1 MAKGARRGGRVR
13 DKWRDKQ
20 WLILDSPSSF
30 GDFGGHHINYL
41 PITDANTAVGR
52 VVENTL
58 YDIKKQ
64 DQSDHK
70 TKVFVEIEKIS
81 EGVATT
87 IFKGHEYGKEFLR
100 SLVRRGS
107 SMITHIHNYNT
118 NDGHEFRV
126 EVVTFSQRRINSAK
140 KHELRRVIHELLS
153 EKIPQWDLNNFIQQ
167 VTDDNSEFHRE
178 LLEKGRKIASLRHI
192 GIKKTKLLSSNK
204 SRFQKVNTQ
213 TEDERVDT
221 QTEVSQTEV
230 SQTEVSQT
238 EVSQTEV
245 SQTEDERVDTQTGQE
260 GIETAPVDTEQNT
273 DST

>member
-1 MAKGARRGGRVR
+1 MVKAARRGGRVR

-41 PITDANTAVGR
+41 PITDANMAIGR

-64 DQSDHK
+64 DQADHK
-70 TKVFVEIEKIS
+70 TKVFVEIEKVS

-100 SLVRRGS
+100 RLVRRGS

-126 EVVTFSQRRINSAK
+126 EVVTFTQRRINSSK
-140 KHELRRVIHELLS
+140 KHEIRRVVHQLLS
-153 EKIPQWDLNNFIQQ
+153 EKIPQWDLNNFIMQ

-204 SRFQKVNTQ
+204 SSVKMVSTQSEVSQIKDEVVSTQ
-213 TEDERVDT
+213 TEET
-221 QTEVSQTEV
+221 GTETL
-230 SQTEVSQT
+230 
-238 EVSQTEV
+238 
-245 SQTEDERVDTQTGQE
+245 
-260 GIETAPVDTEQNT
+260 PVDTEQNT

>member
-1 MAKGARRGGRVR
+1 
-13 DKWRDKQ
+13 
-20 WLILDSPSSF
+20 
-30 GDFGGHHINYL
+30 
-41 PITDANTAVGR
+41 VGR

-64 DQSDHK
+64 DQADHK
-70 TKVFVEIEKIS
+70 TKVFVEIEKVS

-126 EVVTFSQRRINSAK
+126 EVVTFSQRRINSSK

-153 EKIPQWDLNNFIQQ
+153 EKVPQWDLNNFIKQ

-192 GIKKTKLLSSNK
+192 GIKKTKLVSSNN
-204 SRFQKVNTQ
+204 SSIQMVNTQ
-213 TEDERVDT
+213 TEDERVNT
-221 QTEVSQTEV
+221 
-230 SQTEVSQT
+230 
-238 EVSQTEV
+238 
-245 SQTEDERVDTQTGQE
+245 QTEDERVNTQTEDERVNTQTEDTQTEDERVNTQTEDTQTEDERVNTQTEDE
-260 GIETAPVDTEQNT
+260 GTETLPVDTEQNT

>member
-1 MAKGARRGGRVR
+1 MVKGARRGGRVR

-64 DQSDHK
+64 DQADHK
-70 TKVFVEIEKIS
+70 TKVFVAIEKVS
-81 EGVATT
+81 DGVATT

-107 SMITHIHNYNT
+107 SMITHIHKYNT

-126 EVVTFSQRRINSAK
+126 EVITFTQRRINSSK
-140 KHELRRVIHELLS
+140 KHELRRVVHQLLS

-178 LLEKGRKIASLRHI
+178 LLEKGRKIALLRHI

-204 SRFQKVNTQ
+204 SRFQKVSTQTEVTQ
-213 TEDERVDT
+213 TEDETVSTQTEDETVST
-221 QTEVSQTEV
+221 QTEVT
-230 SQTEVSQT
+230 
-238 EVSQTEV
+238 
-245 SQTEDERVDTQTGQE
+245 QTEDETVSTQTEDIGT
-260 GIETAPVDTEQNT
+260 ETPSGDTEQNT

>member
-64 DQSDHK
+64 DQADHK
-70 TKVFVEIEKIS
+70 TKVFVEIEKVN

-126 EVVTFSQRRINSAK
+126 EVVTFSQRRINSSK

-153 EKIPQWDLNNFIQQ
+153 EKVPQWDLNNFIKE
-167 VTDDNSEFHRE
+167 VTDDNSDFHRE
-178 LLEKGRKIASLRHI
+178 LLEKGRKIVSLRHI
-192 GIKKTKLLSSNK
+192 GIKKTKLVSSNK
-204 SRFQKVNTQ
+204 TSVQASTQSVSQSEDETDNTQ
-213 TEDERVDT
+213 SEDETDNTQSEEIET
-221 QTEVSQTEV
+221 QTQ
-230 SQTEVSQT
+230 
-238 EVSQTEV
+238 
-245 SQTEDERVDTQTGQE
+245 
-260 GIETAPVDTEQNT
+260 PVEAEQKT
-273 DST
+273 DSA

>member
-70 TKVFVEIEKIS
+70 TKVFVEIEKVS
-81 EGVATT
+81 EGMATT

-126 EVVTFSQRRINSAK
+126 EVVTFSQRRINSSK

-192 GIKKTKLLSSNK
+192 GIKKSKLLSSNK
-204 SRFQKVNTQ
+204 SRFQRVDTQ
-213 TEDERVDT
+213 TEDEGVDT
-221 QTEVSQTEV
+221 QTEVSHTEV
-230 SQTEVSQT
+230 SH
-238 EVSQTEV
+238 TEV
-245 SQTEDERVDTQTGQE
+245 SQTEDEGVDTQTEHE

>member
-1 MAKGARRGGRVR
+1 MVKGARRGGRVR

-64 DQSDHK
+64 DQADHK
-70 TKVFVEIEKIS
+70 TKVFVAIEKVS
-81 EGVATT
+81 DGVATT
-87 IFKGHEYGKEFLR
+87 IFKGHEYGKEFVR

-126 EVVTFSQRRINSAK
+126 EVVTFSQRRINSSK
-140 KHELRRVIHELLS
+140 KHELRRVVHQLLS

-178 LLEKGRKIASLRHI
+178 LLEKGRKIVSLRHI
-192 GIKKTKLLSSNK
+192 GIKKTKLISSNK
-204 SRFQKVNTQ
+204 SRIQKVSTQTEDTQ
-213 TEDERVDT
+213 TEDEMVST
-221 QTEVSQTEV
+221 QTEDIGTE
-230 SQTEVSQT
+230 TP
-238 EVSQTEV
+238 
-245 SQTEDERVDTQTGQE
+245 
-260 GIETAPVDTEQNT
+260 PVDTEQNT

>member
-1 MAKGARRGGRVR
+1 MVKGARRGGRVR

-41 PITDANTAVGR
+41 PITDANMAVGR

-64 DQSDHK
+64 DQADHK
-70 TKVFVEIEKIS
+70 TKVFVAIEKVS
-81 EGVATT
+81 DGVATT
-87 IFKGHEYGKEFLR
+87 FFKGHEYGKEFLR

-126 EVVTFSQRRINSAK
+126 EVVTFTQRRINSSK
-140 KHELRRVIHELLS
+140 KHEIRRVVHQLLS

-192 GIKKTKLLSSNK
+192 GVKKTKLLSSNK
-204 SRFQKVNTQ
+204 FSVQKVSTK
-213 TEDERVDT
+213 TEDT
-221 QTEVSQTEV
+221 QTEEETVSTKTENIG
-230 SQTEVSQT
+230 TET
-238 EVSQTEV
+238 P
-245 SQTEDERVDTQTGQE
+245 
-260 GIETAPVDTEQNT
+260 PVDTEQNT

>member
-70 TKVFVEIEKIS
+70 TKVFVEIEKVG

-192 GIKKTKLLSSNK
+192 GIKKSKLLSSNK
-204 SRFQKVNTQ
+204 SRFQRVDTQ

>member
-70 TKVFVEIEKIS
+70 TKVFVEIEKVS
-81 EGVATT
+81 EGMATT

-126 EVVTFSQRRINSAK
+126 EVVTFSQRRINSSK

-167 VTDDNSEFHRE
+167 VTDDSSEIHRE
-178 LLEKGRKIASLRHI
+178 LHEKARKIASLRHI
-192 GIKKTKLLSSNK
+192 GIKKTKLVSSNK
-204 SRFQKVNTQ
+204 SRFQRVDTQ
-213 TEDERVDT
+213 TEDEGVDT

-230 SQTEVSQT
+230 SQTE
-238 EVSQTEV
+238 
-245 SQTEDERVDTQTGQE
+245 DEGVDTQTEHE
-260 GIETAPVDTEQNT
+260 GIETAPVETEQNT

>member
-1 MAKGARRGGRVR
+1 MVKGARRGGRVR

-64 DQSDHK
+64 DQADHK
-70 TKVFVEIEKIS
+70 TKVFVAIEKVN

-107 SMITHIHNYNT
+107 SMITHIHIYNT

-126 EVVTFSQRRINSAK
+126 EVVTFTQRRINSSK
-140 KHELRRVIHELLS
+140 KHELRRVVHQLLS

-192 GIKKTKLLSSNK
+192 GVKKTKLVSSNK
-204 SRFQKVNTQ
+204 SSFQKVRTQSEVTQ
-213 TEDERVDT
+213 TEDETVSTQSEDIDT
-221 QTEVSQTEV
+221 
-230 SQTEVSQT
+230 
-238 EVSQTEV
+238 
-245 SQTEDERVDTQTGQE
+245 
-260 GIETAPVDTEQNT
+260 ETPPGDTEQNT

>member
-64 DQSDHK
+64 DQADHK
-70 TKVFVEIEKIS
+70 TKVFVEIEKVS

-126 EVVTFSQRRINSAK
+126 EVVTFSQRRINSSK

-153 EKIPQWDLNNFIQQ
+153 EKVPQWDLNNFIKQ

-192 GIKKTKLLSSNK
+192 GIKKTKLVSSNK
-204 SRFQKVNTQ
+204 SSMQRVNTQTDDTQTDDTQTNDTQTDDTQTEDERVNTQTDDTQTEDERVNTQ
-213 TEDERVDT
+213 TEDEG
-221 QTEVSQTEV
+221 TENP
-230 SQTEVSQT
+230 
-238 EVSQTEV
+238 
-245 SQTEDERVDTQTGQE
+245 
-260 GIETAPVDTEQNT
+260 PVDTEQNT
-273 DST
+273 DSN

>member
-64 DQSDHK
+64 DQADHK
-70 TKVFVEIEKIS
+70 TKVFVEIEKVN

-107 SMITHIHNYNT
+107 SMITHIHNYTT
-118 NDGHEFRV
+118 NDGYVFRV
-126 EVVTFSQRRINSAK
+126 EIIAFSQRRINTSK
-140 KHELRRVIHELLS
+140 KHELRRVIHQLLS
-153 EKIPQWDLNNFIQQ
+153 ERIPQWDLNTFIKQ
-167 VTDDNSEFHRE
+167 VTDDNSEFNRE
-178 LLEKGRKIASLRHI
+178 ILEKGKRISTLRHI
-192 GIKKTKLLSSNK
+192 GIKKTKLVSSHK
-204 SRFQKVNTQ
+204 SSVEK
-213 TEDERVDT
+213 DETTNQIDGS
-221 QTEVSQTEV
+221 EEPAPS
-230 SQTEVSQT
+230 
-238 EVSQTEV
+238 
-245 SQTEDERVDTQTGQE
+245 
-260 GIETAPVDTEQNT
+260 IEK
-273 DST
+273 DS

>member
-30 GDFGGHHINYL
+30 GNFGGHHINYL

-70 TKVFVEIEKIS
+70 TKVFVEIEKVS
-81 EGVATT
+81 EGMATT

-126 EVVTFSQRRINSAK
+126 EVVTFSQRRINSSK

-178 LLEKGRKIASLRHI
+178 LHEKARKIASLRHI
-192 GIKKTKLLSSNK
+192 GIKKTKLVSSNK
-204 SRFQKVNTQ
+204 SRFQRVDTQ
-213 TEDERVDT
+213 TEDENVDT
-221 QTEVSQTEV
+221 QTEVSQSEVSKTEV
-230 SQTEVSQT
+230 SHTV
-238 EVSQTEV
+238 
-245 SQTEDERVDTQTGQE
+245 DEGVDTQTEHE